1 MSGFFD
7 SEMVRKSLIELDDL
21 QEKIINQLYHLP
33 FADKEKKR
41 GHLETMKEFLEK
53 QKLFIFRLSL
63 SDDPEAQS
71 MKEKIS
77 SSAAMMGLSPGVD
90 MNVIFNNMSKML
102 EVMKQQIDKNDAD
115 D

>member
-21 QEKIINQLYHLP
+21 QEKIIDQLYHLP

-53 QKLFIFRLSL
+53 QKLFIFRMSL
-63 SDDPEAQS
+63 SDDPEAVE
-71 MKEKIS
+71 MKEKIIE
-77 SSAAMMGLSPGVD
+77 SAQLFGFKPGDDLNKFFED
-90 MNVIFNNMSKML
+90 M
-102 EVMKQQIDKNDAD
+102 EETIDKLEETLDV
-115 D
+115 